1 MKKFESIFKDGFED
15 FINEKLV
22 NRPNPFFEPMEA
34 RAKIRNV
41 PILSPAAGEV
51 LRYLVKAKKPKCILE
66 LGTGLGY
73 STAWMLSGLEEV
85 RIVSIERNEKLVQ
98 AAQEFLE
105 PHIQKAQRVEILKM
119 GCVEYL
125 QNTNLSEFDL
135 FFIDCDKIF
144 YPEIL
149 DLLKPYKKEGVSIL
163 FDNVLWHG
171 RLDPALYDRP
181 SDRAIQKLWEMVF
194 TLDWERTLFTAGDGL
209 LLFP

>member
-15 FINEKLV
+15 YINERLV
-22 NRPNPFFEPMEA
+22 KRPFPYFLEIED
-34 RAKIRNV
+34 RAKKRNV
-41 PILSPAAGEV
+41 PILSPAAGET
-51 LRYLVKAKKPKCILE
+51 LRFIVGQLQPKKILE
-66 LGTGLGY
+66 LGTGMGY
-73 STAWMLSGLEEV
+73 STVWMLSGLEDV
-85 RIVSIERNEKLVQ
+85 HITTIERNEKLVNTSIELVTPHLLKTQ
-98 AAQEFLE
+98 KVEF
-105 PHIQKAQRVEILKM
+105 LKM

-125 QNTNLSEFDL
+125 QNNDLSEFDL

-149 DLLKPYKKEGVSIL
+149 ELLKPLKKHGVSLL

>member
-1 MKKFESIFKDGFED
+1 MKKFESIFKDGLED
-15 FINEKLV
+15 FINVRLV
-22 NRPNPFFEPMEA
+22 QRPNPFFEVMEE
-34 RAKIRNV
+34 RAKVRNV

-51 LRYLVKAKKPKCILE
+51 LRYLVKTKNPQNILE

-73 STAWMLSGLEEV
+73 STAWMLSGLEQV
-85 RIVSIERNEKLVQ
+85 QITTIERNEKLVQ
-98 AAQEFLE
+98 TAKEFLK
-105 PHIQKAQRVEILKM
+105 PHIQKSQKVEFLKM

-125 QNTNLSEFDL
+125 QTNDLAKYDL

-149 DLLKPYKKEGVSIL
+149 DLLKPYKKEGVSFI

-171 RLDPALYDRP
+171 RLDPTLYDRP

-194 TLDWERTLFTAGDGL
+194 TLDWERTLFSAGDGL